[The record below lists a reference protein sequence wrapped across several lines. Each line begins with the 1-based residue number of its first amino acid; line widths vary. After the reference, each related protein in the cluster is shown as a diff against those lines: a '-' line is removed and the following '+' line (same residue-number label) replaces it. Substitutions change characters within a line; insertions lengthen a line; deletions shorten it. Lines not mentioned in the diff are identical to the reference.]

1 MTVQGAAP
9 GQLRNLVERIA
20 ETGAAAWIVVL
31 CLAAAIGVES
41 SLFLSSRNIANLLS
55 ETVVLGLVT
64 VGEALVMLAGQI
76 DLSVG
81 SLASLTAMLSA
92 GLINGRSD
100 LVAPVLLLVLALGA
114 VVGAI
119 QGTLVTRFRVNS
131 FIVTL
136 GSYYALQGL
145 AFAYS
150 QTPVGSVP
158 DWLANIPYLGAGP
171 LPAYFVG
178 LLLLIAVVSWVLRR
192 TVVGRH
198 LYAVGGDAEVARM
211 VGIRARAVVVTVFIV
226 SGTLAALAGFVLT
239 MKATVGTPSAGSG
252 LELDAITACVLGGI
266 SLSGG
271 RGSLPGAVGGVILL
285 TLIQNVFTLLHISSY
300 FHNVVLAFVILA
312 AVTVFVRRD

>member
-1 MTVQGAAP
+1 MSTAISVGR
-9 GQLRNLVERIA
+9 LRELAERTA
-20 ETGAAAWIVVL
+20 ETGVAAWLVVL
-31 CLAAAIGVES
+31 CLAVAMSFES
-41 SLFLSSRNIANLLS
+41 SLFFTSRNLANLLS
-55 ETVVLGLVT
+55 ESVVLGLVT

-81 SLASLTAMLSA
+81 SLASLTGMLSA
-92 GLINGRSD
+92 GLIGGRSD
-100 LVAPVLLLVLALGA
+100 LVAPVFLLMLALGA
-114 VVGAI
+114 AVGAI
-119 QGTLVTRFRVNS
+119 QGTLVTRFRANS

-158 DWLANIPYLGAGP
+158 DWLANLPYLGVGP

-178 LLLLIAVVSWVLRR
+178 LLILIAVVSWVLRR

-211 VGIRARAVVVTVFIV
+211 VGIRASAVLVAVFVLSSI
-226 SGTLAALAGFVLT
+226 LAALAGFVLT
-239 MKATVGTPSAGSG
+239 VKATVGTPSAGSG
-252 LELDAITACVLGGI
+252 LELDSITACVLGGI

-285 TLIQNVFTLLHISSY
+285 TLIQNVFTLLHMSSY
-300 FHNVVLAFVILA
+300 FHDVVLAFVILA
-312 AVTVFVRRD
+312 AVAVFVPRD